1 MKNNELS
8 AKLNSHY
15 KEFDKSSISPDPLEM
30 LHHYRDKRDIELMGI
45 LSSIFAYG
53 SVKQILKTL
62 YAIEKIMEFKPY
74 EFILNY
80 NKEIGKSVFHNIRY
94 RFYSSEDVVN
104 LFGLLAKGIR
114 EYDTLEN
121 LFQTGFSREEKNV
134 KIGINNFSEWFIGE
148 CRKSGCLTNGI
159 TFMFPKPEKGSA
171 AKRMNL
177 FLRWMVRKDELD
189 FGLWNGIAKSQLV
202 IPVDTHIAR
211 ISKALGL
218 TTLKNVSW
226 KMAEEITENLKQFD
240 SEDPVK
246 FDFALCHIGMRKME
260 F

>member
-1 MKNNELS
+1 MKNNKLS
-8 AKLNSHY
+8 SKLNYHY

-30 LHHYRDKRDIELMGI
+30 LHHHTDSRDIELMGFI
-45 LSSIFAYG
+45 SSIFAFG
-53 SVKQILKTL
+53 SVKQILKIL
-62 YAIEKIMEFKPY
+62 YEIEKIMEYRPY
-74 EFILNY
+74 EFICNY
-80 NKEIGKSVFHNIRY
+80 NAEKGKTIFHNIKY
-94 RFYSSEDVVN
+94 RFYSNDDVVN
-104 LFGLLAKGIR
+104 LFEILAKGIR
-114 EYDTLEN
+114 EYNTLEN
-121 LFQTGFSREEKNV
+121 LFLIGFNSGEKNV
-134 KIGINNFSEWFIGE
+134 KNGINNFSEWFIGE

-159 TFMFPKPEKGSA
+159 KFMFPRPEKGSA

-189 FGLWNGIAKSQLV
+189 FGLWTGIEKSQLV

-218 TTLKNVSW
+218 TSLKNVSW

-240 SEDPVK
+240 NEDPVK